1 MIKSRIR
8 VQSSERMATRRSS
21 CDSRPGTVLRELRR
35 RAAEIHNFKRQVR
48 AAGPHFNLQTPSA
61 PMIKPRI
68 LRPFFGKAAD
78 EAELMRRSAGRSR
91 GTPKPGRAKKFH
103 KHVAAEASADGSR
116 KCPAK
121 TSEKVRPFADVQSP
135 NVARFSSFGNKKET
149 LPCRRASFCL
159 PPFRMFSALVAR
171 RKIVVSF

>member
-91 GTPKPGRAKKFH
+91 GTPKPGRAKNFINMSQRRQ
-103 KHVAAEASADGSR
+103 ALTDPE

-135 NVARFSSFGNKKET
+135 NVARFSSFGNTKEA
-149 LPCRRASFCL
+149 LPCRRASFDL
-159 PPFRMFSALVAR
+159 PSFRLFSALVAR

>member
-78 EAELMRRSAGRSR
+78 EAELMRRSGAVGEPQSR
-91 GTPKPGRAKKFH
+91 GVPKNFINMSQRRQALTDP
-103 KHVAAEASADGSR
+103 E

-135 NVARFSSFGNKKET
+135 NVARFSSFGNAKEA
-149 LPCRRASFCL
+149 LPCRRASFDL
-159 PPFRMFSALVAR
+159 PSFRMFFALVVR

>member
-91 GTPKPGRAKKFH
+91 GNPKPGRAKNFIKLSQRRQ
-103 KHVAAEASADGSR
+103 ALTDPENAPRRPRR
-116 KCPAK
+116 KCALLRMSKVP
-121 TSEKVRPFADVQSP
+121 TSHDFRVSETQKKLFLVEGLLLICHRLGCSP
-135 NVARFSSFGNKKET
+135 LWSPGAR
-149 LPCRRASFCL
+149 
-159 PPFRMFSALVAR
+159 
-171 RKIVVSF
+171 

>member
-116 KCPAK
+116 KMPREDLGESAPFCGCPK
-121 TSEKVRPFADVQSP
+121 SQRRTIFEFRKRK
-135 NVARFSSFGNKKET
+135 RSSSLSKGF
-149 LPCRRASFCL
+149 F
-159 PPFRMFSALVAR
+159 
-171 RKIVVSF
+171 